1 MTKDIVSIKDSE
13 RGAFLSLS
21 TIAELVTQLD
31 SEGWPFAVIDD
42 QEYAI
47 VTSDFEMFVVQNGH
61 AGEDPK
67 FLGHAGEIYVSGME
81 LFSAE
86 RTLLPISIVSHGFR
100 MYTKYE
106 GPQKEAQLLCY
117 SSNGVTPAARV
128 EAPMNSCCSE
138 IEVVGGVER
147 RKVVCPHALWTDD
160 NKPAC
165 QQVITLAFLD
175 ITDPATPIPVR
186 TQFKGTGLG
195 AWNAF
200 SREYGRIRNV
210 AKLKRQSVSD
220 YALKMT
226 VNNKGTYCTP
236 VFTMYYDETRP
247 SRYIPLLAYYREQ
260 FYMREPQ
267 EQSAQVTEQDKAG
280 AVEVPISVETD
291 GGGATEFT
299 L

>member
-1 MTKDIVSIKDSE
+1 MTTDIVSLKDSE

-21 TIAELVTQLD
+21 AKAELSTRTD
-31 SEGWPFAVIDD
+31 EEGWPFAVIND
-42 QEYAI
+42 QEYPI
-47 VTSDFEMFVVQNGH
+47 VTSDFEMLVVQNGH
-61 AGEDPK
+61 VQEDQK
-67 FLGHAGEIYVSGME
+67 FIRHAGEIYVAGMD
-81 LFSAE
+81 LFATE

-106 GPQKEAQLLCY
+106 GPQKDAQLLCY
-117 SSNGVTPAARV
+117 SVNGIVPATKV
-128 EAPMNSCCSE
+128 EAPMSTCCSE

-147 RKVVCPHALWTDD
+147 RKIVCPHALWIDN
-160 NKPAC
+160 NKPSC

-175 ITDPATPIPVR
+175 ITDPDTPIPVR

-195 AWNAF
+195 AWNSF

-220 YALKMT
+220 YVIKMT

-236 VFTMYYDETRP
+236 VFTMLYDETRP

-267 EQSAQVTEQDKAG
+267 EQTAQVTEQDKAE
-280 AVEVPISVETD
+280 AVEVPISAETEGE
-291 GGGATEFT
+291 GGTEFT